1 MSVCLV
7 KGVEK
12 LSPHVVLKEEKN
24 SLFPTKN
31 VLSRRH
37 SLKST
42 LLWGK
47 LLSSGARIRKGPYT
61 IIYIPSKEFNIG
73 FSVPKRF
80 FAKANTRN
88 RVKRLLREAS
98 AMLLSHCSELPKTAI
113 IVKYGNKQ
121 DPPITLD
128 TALESLEPLFLEVMN
143 SNSVNAQSQEE
154 PGKG

>member
-7 KGVEK
+7 KGVER
-12 LSPHVVLKEEKN
+12 LSPHVVPKEEKN
-24 SLFPTKN
+24 SPFPTKN

-61 IIYIPSKEFNIG
+61 IIYTPYKEFNIG

-80 FAKANTRN
+80 FAKANSRN
-88 RVKRLLREAS
+88 RMKRLLREAS
-98 AMLLSHCSELPKTAI
+98 ASLLSHYPDLPKAAI
-113 IVKYGNKQ
+113 IVKYGNKK
-121 DPPITLD
+121 DSPLTLKSAID
-128 TALESLEPLFLEVMN
+128 SLKPLFLEVKN
-143 SNSVNAQSQEE
+143 SKSAKAQSKEE
-154 PGKG
+154 QGKV